1 MQAILKEEALIVNRM
16 SNEEPPSGLIT
27 KITKLQTKKK
37 LKLRHNQIQENQNEK
52 KNTTLKKMF

>member
-27 KITKLQTKKK
+27 KITKLQKKTETST
-37 LKLRHNQIQENQNEK
+37 QP
-52 KNTTLKKMF
+52 NTGKPE